1 MIKYGA
7 GECLIDYKQ
16 EVAGLEINFK
26 GSAEIRKGTPNG
38 WLFQVGKNKIIILA
52 FQKNVPLNELL
63 FTYEGKLKLISVRV
77 VNWALELTRLP
88 IKLQGVYQPEKI
100 NSYPETIDTR
110 AENLSGTFDYNPKN
124 KKINKTKVIRRA
136 K

>member
-88 IKLQGVYQPEKI
+88 ITLQGVYYPEEILGFPETVDLKPEK
-100 NSYPETIDTR
+100 
-110 AENLSGTFDYNPKN
+110 LSGTLEHNPKK
-124 KKINKTKVIRRA
+124 KKIRKGRK
-136 K
+136 